1 MMRAIEFNEV
11 IKKIINVVNSCETIE
26 QFEVAERMVDSFN
39 KKYGVEHGYIE
50 IDPLIYD
57 SKIKTDSIVNWELH
71 HKLIN
76 SSKKFEV
83 CIGIGLNQFF
93 PEYITIDLSH
103 EFDKIVDIDII
114 ENYNKKI

>member
-1 MMRAIEFNEV
+1 MKVIGFNEV

-26 QFEVAERMVDSFN
+26 QFEVAERMVESFN
-39 KKYGVEHGYIE
+39 KKYGEEHGYIE

-57 SKIKTDSIVNWELH
+57 SKIKTDSIINWELH

-83 CIGIGLNQFF
+83 CIGIGMDQFF
-93 PEYITIDLSH
+93 PEYITIDLSR
-103 EFDKIVDIDII
+103 EFDII